1 MAKILDITDK
11 LSFDEN
17 PRLKVKDKELEVNA
31 DATTVLKIMGILG
44 DGTSVTPLAVSEMC
58 DLIFTDESAREIEG
72 MKLPFKDF
80 QTLIFAAINLI
91 TEDNGQGEQ

>member
-31 DATTVLKIMGILG
+31 DAATVLKIMGILG
-44 DGTSVTPLAVSEMC
+44 DGKDVTPTAVSEMC
-58 DLIFTDESAREIEG
+58 NLIFSEDGIRVIGE
-72 MKLPFKDF
+72 LHLQFKDF

-91 TEDNGQGEQ
+91 TGDNGQGEQ